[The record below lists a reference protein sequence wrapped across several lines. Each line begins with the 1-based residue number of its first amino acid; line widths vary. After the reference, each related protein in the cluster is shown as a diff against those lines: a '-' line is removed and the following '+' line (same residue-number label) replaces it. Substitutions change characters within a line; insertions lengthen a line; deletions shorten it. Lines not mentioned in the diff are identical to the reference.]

1 MSDVETDRMRLT
13 REALEDIDA
22 GLHIPHA
29 KVEAWVEQL
38 RQSHKDELAFGD
50 KKLTSK
56 ECLSK
61 GASFP
66 KL

>member
-1 MSDVETDRMRLT
+1 MSDVEADRMRLT
-13 REALEDIDA
+13 LEALEDIDA

-29 KVEAWVEQL
+29 KVEAWLEQL
-38 RQSHKDELAFGD
+38 RHSHKDELALGD

-56 ECLSK
+56 ECLSQ